1 MDNTATRLLLL
12 QKKVHEL
19 KKEVKLLRMGKEKME
34 EEEEDEEDE
43 KNWEKDDKE
52 GKGNEEA
59 KQKARDED
67 SSNTESDDPHVI
79 CKMGHKYA
87 LK

>member
-43 KNWEKDDKE
+43 EEKKE
-52 GKGNEEA
+52 KGT
-59 KQKARDED
+59 KR
-67 SSNTESDDPHVI
+67 
-79 CKMGHKYA
+79 
-87 LK
+87 